1 MRANVFSHKGFT
13 LIEIMVVVVI
23 IGILTSLVA
32 VNVVGRID
40 EAKRKAARAQISTFE
55 AALSL
60 YKLDNGVYPE
70 TSQGLEAL
78 VDPPSVGMMPCC
90 WKKGGY
96 LKKDKVPL
104 DPWGSEYVYRG
115 SDIATME
122 REYEIVSYGADR
134 TPGGEDKNADIE
146 SWNLDEQ

>member
-1 MRANVFSHKGFT
+1 MKENIFNQKGFT

-23 IGILTSLVA
+23 IGILASLVA

-55 AALSL
+55 GAIAL
-60 YKLDNGVYPE
+60 YKLDSGGYPE

-78 VDPPSVGMMPCC
+78 VAPPTVGMMPCC

-96 LKKDKVPL
+96 LQKDRIPL
-104 DPWGSEYVYRG
+104 DPWRHEYIYRG
-115 SDIATME
+115 PDIATME
-122 REYEIVSYGADR
+122 RDYEIISYGADGA
-134 TPGGEDKNADIE
+134 PGGDGNNADIE
-146 SWNLDEQ
+146 SWNFDEY